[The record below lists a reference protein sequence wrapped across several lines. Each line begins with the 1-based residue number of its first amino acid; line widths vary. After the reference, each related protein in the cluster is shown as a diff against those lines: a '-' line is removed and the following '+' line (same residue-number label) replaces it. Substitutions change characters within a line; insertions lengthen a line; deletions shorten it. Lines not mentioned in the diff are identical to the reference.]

1 MARAG
6 ESNLKYLEN
15 SQSFRGFFASFHD
28 AMTNAG
34 LMDTYTQSKEVEGN
48 RKEKKS
54 EISND
59 NAKTISL
66 ILPPVRKK
74 IGKIK
79 LHFNMADSICNL
91 FHVSSKI
98 S

>member
-48 RKEKKS
+48 RKK
-54 EISND
+54 N
-59 NAKTISL
+59 
-66 ILPPVRKK
+66 V
-74 IGKIK
+74 K
-79 LHFNMADSICNL
+79 LAMIMQKQYH
-91 FHVSSKI
+91 
-98 S
+98 